1 MPAAAE
7 VLHHLTAAGVRLE
20 LQGDKLRAG
29 PAAALTPGLRGLIA
43 ENKPALVAM
52 LSGTAP
58 APAASL
64 EPDRLSHDDEAAV
77 LRWLASIG
85 ETDPGEIAATIA
97 RCRSRREAREYFIG
111 RAAEVPGI
119 EQDTAAA
126 PAPRSRSWLVAYAD
140 GSTERMEFDK
150 PACLADV
157 RHRRPVSVSIEP
169 EVTK

>member
-1 MPAAAE
+1 MLATQ
-7 VLHHLTAAGVRLE
+7 LLDHLTAAGVRLE

-52 LSGTAP
+52 LSRP
-58 APAASL
+58 ASSL
-64 EPDRLSHDDEAAV
+64 EPDPLSQDDEAAV

-97 RCRSRREAREYFIG
+97 RCRSSAAAREYFVG

-119 EQDTAAA
+119 GQDTAAA
-126 PAPRSRSWLVAYAD
+126 PAPRCRSWLVTYAD
-140 GSTERMEFDK
+140 GSTEHLTFVA

-157 RHRRPVSVSIEP
+157 RHRRPVSESIAP
-169 EVTK
+169 AGEVTA